1 MFTKFWNWL
10 NREDWRE
17 RYPDGRLVLRGPWV
31 AVAVERLFDELPL
44 WLQRLGALLLRG
56 AAIAVFLA
64 GGWRL
69 LVG

>member
-31 AVAVERLFDELPL
+31 AVAVVRLLDGFPL
-44 WLQRLGALLLRG
+44 WLQRLGGLFLRGVVIALL
-56 AAIAVFLA
+56 VFCC
-64 GGWRL
+64 WKF
-69 LVG
+69 LV